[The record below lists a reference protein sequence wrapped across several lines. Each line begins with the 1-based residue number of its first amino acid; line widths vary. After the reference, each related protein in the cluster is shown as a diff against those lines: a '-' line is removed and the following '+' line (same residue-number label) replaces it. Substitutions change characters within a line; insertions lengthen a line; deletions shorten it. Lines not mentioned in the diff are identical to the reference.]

1 MHAEFVVDPDF
12 CPVVYSYE
20 ETKLQAGDSAIILPD
35 SASVLPDVPQDRTF
49 TFSYSKDLE
58 PLGQTQTVTVT
69 ATSTSKHG
77 IFSSMMRTDQRT
89 F

>member
-1 MHAEFVVDPDF
+1 MHDEFVVDPDF

-20 ETKLQAGDSAIILPD
+20 ETKLQAGDSAIILPE
-35 SASVLPDVPQDRTF
+35 SASVLPVVPQDRTF
-49 TFSYSKDLE
+49 TFSYNKDLE

-77 IFSSMMRTDQRT
+77 TFSSMKMTDNST